1 MVLDII
7 DDSGLEKELPRGPVP
22 AGFLAGL
29 RTRRTEIETLG
40 RLPDDIAQGMK
51 NIGLY
56 RLLVPKTLRGDE
68 IDPAS
73 FLRVVERISAADGS
87 TGWVASFA
95 GAAVYLAGLPPHR
108 FEQIYADGPDIAF
121 AAGLFPVQPV
131 RRRNDRL
138 ILDGR
143 WKFASGCAGADWL
156 GAGISVEGEGPAAK
170 PRMIVFPRREAELVA
185 DWRVFGM
192 AGTGSYDIPLE
203 NVAIEADWS
212 FVRGAGTTRHEPIYR
227 FPVIPFSALNHA
239 IVAVGVAL
247 GALGEAGGA
256 VTGEPRTASIARA
269 TASLLA
275 GRALIYRQTA
285 LVWDDVKL
293 GRPVLPEGSS
303 LLRIAAKGAAEAAV
317 AACRAAL
324 EIANPDDQAARA
336 NLSRHLRDALVAGQH
351 AFLSPA
357 VYEQGGQVL
366 LGRPVPPGFI

>member
-1 MVLDII
+1 MSLDII
-7 DDSGLEKELPRGPVP
+7 DDRGLEQELPRGPVP

-29 RTRRTEIETLG
+29 RARRSEIETLG
-40 RLPDDIAQGMK
+40 RLPDDIAQGLK
-51 NIGLY
+51 DLGLY
-56 RLLVPKTLRGDE
+56 RLLVPKSLGGDE
-68 IDPAS
+68 IGPVS

-87 TGWVASFA
+87 AGWVASFA

-108 FEQIYADGPDIAF
+108 FEQIYSDGPDIAF

-131 RRRNDRL
+131 LQRNDRL
-138 ILDGR
+138 ILNGR

-156 GAGISVEGEGPAAK
+156 GAGISVAGEGAAAK

-192 AGTGSYDIPLE
+192 AGTGSYDIVLE
-203 NVAIEADWS
+203 NVAFEADWS
-212 FVRGAGTTRHEPIYR
+212 FVRGAGTTRNEPIYR

-247 GALGEAGGA
+247 GALGEAREA
-256 VTGEPRTASIARA
+256 VTGEPRAASLAKA

-275 GRALIYRQTA
+275 DRALIYRQTA

-293 GRPVLPEGSS
+293 GRQVSAEASG
-303 LLRIAAKGAAEAAV
+303 LLRIAAKAAAEAAV
-317 AACRAAL
+317 AACREAL
-324 EIANPDDQAARA
+324 EIADPDDRTTRA
-336 NLSRHLRDALVAGQH
+336 DLSRHLRDALVAGQH

-357 VYEQGGQVL
+357 VYEQGGQIL
-366 LGRPVPPGFI
+366 LGRPAPPGFI